1 MKNRYIFWLR
11 LLAEAAA
18 NAHNQNNSTGAK
30 ATTQDHRASAN
41 AQLQGQRQRST
52 HQQKTRPDRR
62 GSCSPNKTR
71 QIQGPHGSPRVAQVQ
86 ATPAAQNKGPGASAN
101 AQLPTTPRASANAQ
115 LHITKADLGASRQ
128 SPGGAGAGHPRP
140 ADRDTTTD
148 KHPHN
153 TMTSGGAVHPARH
166 RPLRVQGSTSGGAAL
181 LGAIPRPDTRQ
192 TTWPL
197 QHYDGGGAVHPARNR
212 ALACAGVDFRRGS
225 SSRGDPSPRY

>member
-1 MKNRYIFWLR
+1 MVWR
-11 LLAEAAA
+11 LLAEPE
-18 NAHNQNNSTGAK
+18 NRKPPRAHNHNQAPEPAPTLNS
-30 ATTQDHRASAN
+30 R
-41 AQLQGQRQRST
+41 
-52 HQQKTRPDRR
+52 
-62 GSCSPNKTR
+62 
-71 QIQGPHGSPRVAQVQ
+71 
-86 ATPAAQNKGPGASAN
+86 
-101 AQLPTTPRASANAQ
+101 TPRASANAQ
-115 LHITKADLGASRQ
+115 LHITQAGSGGLTAVPGWRRCRPPKPGRQGHDDRHPRQIRGASRQ
-128 SPGGAGAGHPRP
+128 SPGGAGAGHPSP

-148 KHPHN
+148 THPPTPHKTRFRGLTAVPGWRRCRPPTPGRQGHDDRHTHPHN